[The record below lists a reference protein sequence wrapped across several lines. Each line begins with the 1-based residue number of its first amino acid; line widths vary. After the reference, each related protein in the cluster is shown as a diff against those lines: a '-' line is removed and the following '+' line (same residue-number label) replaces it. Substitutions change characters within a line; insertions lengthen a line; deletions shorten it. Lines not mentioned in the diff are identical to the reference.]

1 VPFSFER
8 RKPAGDRQA
17 ATSQEK
23 LRTFFKLSTCR
34 TAISKLRVLCWFRH
48 RVPLER
54 GSKTHHYFRGTSLC
68 GPELKYIIIRTT
80 IISVIASFVV
90 FGAWIINEV
99 SYHPAAGPNPLAP
112 LSSNVD

>member
-1 VPFSFER
+1 MRAIQRISCR
-8 RKPAGDRQA
+8 D
-17 ATSQEK
+17 K
-23 LRTFFKLSTCR
+23 LTEV
-34 TAISKLRVLCWFRH
+34 TAFLWNEVLKYITISRNI
-48 RVPLER
+48 
-54 GSKTHHYFRGTSLC
+54 LC
-68 GPELKYIIIRTT
+68 GPELRYIMIRTT